1 VDPPDDAITRMLH
14 HRREDGAAFSQD
26 ELVIHI
32 RTLLMAGNET
42 TTSLISNALYRL
54 LTIPGA
60 YQRVRAD
67 RSLVEPFIEE
77 SLRFD
82 PPLTQMPRRCRVQTE
97 VGGLML
103 DEDEV
108 VVLSFPSANRDVD
121 KWGPDADDFVVE
133 RFLGRD
139 ADHVAFGLGVHH
151 CVGAFLARQ

>member
-1 VDPPDDAITRMLH
+1 
-14 HRREDGAAFSQD
+14 
-26 ELVIHI
+26 
-32 RTLLMAGNET
+32 
-42 TTSLISNALYRL
+42 NALYRL

-108 VVLSFPSANRDVD
+108 VVVSVPSANRDGG

-151 CVGAFLARQ
+151 CVGAFLARQTARIALNRLMDAMSDLDLAPGSSYDKVCFFQFWRPKRLDVVFGKV